1 MIFHGVILLA
11 EASIWSVRAFDAT
24 RRLADAQLY
33 GLSSCPGVLL
43 TTNHLEGIA
52 SGKIK
57 LAFRKWKKPTVKTG
71 GRLRT
76 HIGVLA
82 IHSVDQISER
92 DISDRDAR
100 LAGFESRADLLQ
112 DLKLR
117 DGLLYR
123 IRISLAGPDERIAL
137 RTRREISSDEWNEL
151 REKLD
156 RLDARGVHGPWVVQ
170 FLSVVSLNPG
180 TLPATLASSL
190 GLERKW
196 FKEHMRKLKELG
208 LTESLEIGYRISPR
222 GETVLKRL
230 KAQK

>member
-1 MIFHGVILLA
+1 M
-11 EASIWSVRAFDAT
+11 
-24 RRLADAQLY
+24 
-33 GLSSCPGVLL
+33 LL
-43 TTNHLEGIA
+43 TTQHLEGIA

-82 IHSVDQISER
+82 IHAVDQISESE
-92 DISDRDAR
+92 ISNRDAK

-123 IRISLAGPDERIAL
+123 IRLTLAGPDERITL
-137 RTRREISSDEWNEL
+137 RTRREISNDEWHGL
-151 REKLD
+151 RQKLEQ
-156 RLDARGVHGPWVVQ
+156 LDARSVHGSWVAN
-170 FLSVVSLNPG
+170 FLSVVSIKPG
-180 TLPATLASSL
+180 IVAATLASSL

-196 FKEHMRKLKELG
+196 FKDHMRKLKELG

-222 GETVLKRL
+222 GETVLERL
-230 KAQK
+230 KQER

>member
-1 MIFHGVILLA
+1 MLLNA
-11 EASIWSVRAFDAT
+11 K
-24 RRLADAQLY
+24 
-33 GLSSCPGVLL
+33 
-43 TTNHLEGIA
+43 HLEGIA

-76 HIGVLA
+76 RIGVLA
-82 IHSVDQISER
+82 IQAVDRISEKE
-92 DISDRDAR
+92 ISDRDAK
-100 LAGFESRADLLQ
+100 LAGFKSKADLLQ
-112 DLKLR
+112 DLKSR

-123 IRISLAGPDERIAL
+123 IRLSLAGPDERTVL
-137 RTRREISSDEWNEL
+137 RTKREISNVEWVEL
-151 REKLD
+151 KEKLD
-156 RLDARGVHGPWVVQ
+156 RLDAYGIRGPWVID

-180 TLPATLASSL
+180 VLSTTLASSI

-208 LTESLEIGYRISPR
+208 LTESLGIGYRISPR

-230 KAQK
+230 

>member
-1 MIFHGVILLA
+1 MLLNA
-11 EASIWSVRAFDAT
+11 K
-24 RRLADAQLY
+24 
-33 GLSSCPGVLL
+33 
-43 TTNHLEGIA
+43 HLEGIA

-76 HIGVLA
+76 RIGVLA
-82 IHSVDQISER
+82 IQAVDRISEKE
-92 DISDRDAR
+92 ISDRDAK
-100 LAGFESRADLLQ
+100 LAGFKSKADLLQ
-112 DLKLR
+112 DLKSR

-123 IRISLAGPDERIAL
+123 IRLSLAGPDERTVL
-137 RTRREISSDEWNEL
+137 RTKRAISNVEWVEL
-151 REKLD
+151 KEKLD
-156 RLDARGVHGPWVVQ
+156 RLDAHGIHGPWVID

-180 TLPATLASSL
+180 VLSTTLASSI

-208 LTESLEIGYRISPR
+208 LTESLGIGYRISPR

-230 KAQK
+230 KSST